1 MVLEVRLLSSRLI
14 MCNSDNNKA
23 MPIQLAP
30 LVGAG
35 LGALQQSKIEK
46 ALAGEKT
53 YTKPKT
59 IFGKLIGGVSGRSAA
74 AEATASTKTAPLTSN
89 VMNSLQPSA
98 KSTPVS
104 GGISFGGEAAR
115 KTYLPFAIVA
125 AVVAA
130 FYFMRKKGRGRRR

>member
-1 MVLEVRLLSSRLI
+1 MYN
-14 MCNSDNNKA
+14 CNNKEP

-35 LGALQQSKIEK
+35 LGALQQSKIDK

-53 YTKPKT
+53 YTRPKT
-59 IFGKLIGGVSGRSAA
+59 IFGKLIGGVSGRTAA
-74 AEATASTKTAPLTSN
+74 AEASASTKTAPLN
-89 VMNSLQPSA
+89 EKVMNSLQPSA

-104 GGISFGGEAAR
+104 GGISFGGDAAR

-125 AVVAA
+125 AVIAA
-130 FYFMRKKGRGRRR
+130 FYFMRKKGGRRRR

>member
-1 MVLEVRLLSSRLI
+1 
-14 MCNSDNNKA
+14 

-59 IFGKLIGGVSGRSAA
+59 IFGKLIGGVSGRTAA
-74 AEATASTKTAPLTSN
+74 AEASAQTKTEPLN
-89 VMNSLQPSA
+89 EKVMNSLQPSA
-98 KSTPVS
+98 KSQGTPIT
-104 GGISFGGEAAR
+104 GGFSFGGEASR

-130 FYFMRKKGRGRRR
+130 FYFMRKKGGRRRR

>member
-1 MVLEVRLLSSRLI
+1 
-14 MCNSDNNKA
+14 MCNSNTNQPMA
-23 MPIQLAP
+23 IQLAP

-59 IFGKLIGGVSGRSAA
+59 IFGKLIGGVSGRTAA
-74 AEATASTKTAPLTSN
+74 AEASASVKTAPISDS

-98 KSTPVS
+98 KSQGTPIT
-104 GGISFGGEAAR
+104 GGFSFGGEAQR

-125 AVVAA
+125 AVIAA
-130 FYFMRKKGRGRRR
+130 FYFMRRKGGRRRR

>member
-1 MVLEVRLLSSRLI
+1 
-14 MCNSDNNKA
+14 

-35 LGALQQSKIEK
+35 LGALQQSKIDK

-74 AEATASTKTAPLTSN
+74 AEATQSVKTAPLSES
-89 VMNSLQPSA
+89 VMNSLQPSS
-98 KSTPVS
+98 KTSNVPIT
-104 GGISFGGEAAR
+104 GGFSFGGEATKR
-115 KTYLPFAIVA
+115 TYLPFYLGAIVLGI
-125 AVVAA
+125 
-130 FYFMRKKGRGRRR
+130 FFFMRRKGGRRRR

>member
-1 MVLEVRLLSSRLI
+1 M
-14 MCNSDNNKA
+14 A
-23 MPIQLAP
+23 IQLAP

-59 IFGKLIGGVSGRSAA
+59 IFGKLIGGVSGRTAA
-74 AEATASTKTAPLTSN
+74 AEATATTKTAPLSDT

-98 KSTPVS
+98 KSTPIT
-104 GGISFGGEAAR
+104 GGFSFGGEATK
-115 KTYLPFAIVA
+115 KTYLPFYLGAIVLGI
-125 AVVAA
+125 
-130 FYFMRKKGRGRRR
+130 FFFMRRKGGRRRR

>member
-1 MVLEVRLLSSRLI
+1 M
-14 MCNSDNNKA
+14 A
-23 MPIQLAP
+23 IQLAP

-59 IFGKLIGGVSGRSAA
+59 IFGKLIGGVSGRTAA
-74 AEATASTKTAPLTSN
+74 AEASANTKTAPLSDS

-98 KSTPVS
+98 KSTPIT
-104 GGISFGGEAAR
+104 GGFSFGGEATKR
-115 KTYLPFAIVA
+115 TYLPFYLGAIVLGI
-125 AVVAA
+125 
-130 FYFMRKKGRGRRR
+130 FFFMRRKGGRRRR

>member
-1 MVLEVRLLSSRLI
+1 MSN
-14 MCNSDNNKA
+14 CNTNQPMA
-23 MPIQLAP
+23 IQLAP

-59 IFGKLIGGVSGRSAA
+59 IFGKLIGGVSGRTAA
-74 AEATASTKTAPLTSN
+74 AEATASTKTSPLSPS

-104 GGISFGGEAAR
+104 GGISFGGEASK

-125 AVVAA
+125 AVIAA
-130 FYFMRKKGRGRRR
+130 FYFMRKKGRGRRRY

>member
-1 MVLEVRLLSSRLI
+1 
-14 MCNSDNNKA
+14 MCNSDNNQA

-59 IFGKLIGGVSGRSAA
+59 IFGKLIGGVSGRTAA
-74 AEATASTKTAPLTSN
+74 AEATAQTKTAPLSES
-89 VMNSLQPSA
+89 VMNSLQPSTRT
-98 KSTPVS
+98 STPIS
-104 GGISFGGEAAR
+104 GGISFGGEASK

-125 AVVAA
+125 AVIAV
-130 FYFMRKKGRGRRR
+130 FYFMRRKGGRRRR

>member
-1 MVLEVRLLSSRLI
+1 M
-14 MCNSDNNKA
+14 A
-23 MPIQLAP
+23 IQLAP

-46 ALAGEKT
+46 AMSGVKT

-74 AEATASTKTAPLTSN
+74 AEVSTETKSAPLSSQ

-98 KSTPVS
+98 KSSTPIT
-104 GGISFGGEAAR
+104 GGISFGGEASR
-115 KTYLPFAIVA
+115 KTYFPFAIVA
-125 AVVAA
+125 AIVAA
-130 FYFMRKKGRGRRR
+130 FYFMRGRKGGRRRRY

>member
-1 MVLEVRLLSSRLI
+1 
-14 MCNSDNNKA
+14 

-35 LGALQQSKIEK
+35 LGALQQSKIDK

-74 AEATASTKTAPLTSN
+74 AEASAQTKSAPLSES

-98 KSTPVS
+98 KSSGTPIT
-104 GGISFGGEAAR
+104 GGISFGGEATK

-125 AVVAA
+125 AVIAV
-130 FYFMRKKGRGRRR
+130 FYFMRRKGGRRRR

>member
-1 MVLEVRLLSSRLI
+1 
-14 MCNSDNNKA
+14 
-23 MPIQLAP
+23 MPIQIAP

-35 LGALQQSKIEK
+35 LGALQQSKIDK

-74 AEATASTKTAPLTSN
+74 AEASASTKTAPLSPS

-98 KSTPVS
+98 KSTPIT
-104 GGISFGGEAAR
+104 GGFSFGGEATKR
-115 KTYLPFAIVA
+115 TYLPFYLG
-125 AVVAA
+125 AVVLGI
-130 FYFMRKKGRGRRR
+130 FFFMRRKGGRRRR